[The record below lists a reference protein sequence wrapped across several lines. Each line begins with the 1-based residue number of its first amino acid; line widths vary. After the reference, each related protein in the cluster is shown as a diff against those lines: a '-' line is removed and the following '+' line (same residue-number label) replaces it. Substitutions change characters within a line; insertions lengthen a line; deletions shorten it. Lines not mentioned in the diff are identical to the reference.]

1 MEHLFSPYK
10 VIAHQKMIHLK
21 ESAGRIGFLVLF
33 FRVLPLFLFAMGILI
48 AQMKDPMPK
57 LMVIPFGILIIG
69 LSIAMFL
76 HPIIFEVVIGKEG
89 VVQRNL
95 YLWFVEHKRYL
106 SEDIL
111 AIRYRVEYGRG
122 GGLFYTLQLRH
133 GKSVALLTI
142 PVIYMKE
149 ENLDKINEVL
159 IHTTGKE
166 VVKE

>member
-1 MEHLFSPYK
+1 MELFSPYK
-10 VIAHQKMIHLK
+10 TISINKQIIHLK

-106 SEDIL
+106 SEDFL
-111 AIRYRVEYGRG
+111 AIRYRVEYGRS
-122 GGLFYTLQLRH
+122 GGLFYTLQLRN
-133 GKSVALLTI
+133 GKPVALLTI
-142 PVIYMKE
+142 PVLYMKE

>member
-1 MEHLFSPYK
+1 MELFTPYK
-10 VIAHQKMIHLK
+10 TISINKQHIHLK
-21 ESAGRIGFLVLF
+21 ESSGRIGFLVLF
-33 FRVLPLFLFAMGILI
+33 FRVFPLLLFAMGVLV

-69 LSIAMFL
+69 LSIAMLL
-76 HPIIFEVVIGKEG
+76 HPVILEVVIGKEG

-106 SEDIL
+106 TEDIL

-133 GKSVALLTI
+133 GKPVALFTI
-142 PVIYMKE
+142 PVLYMNE
-149 ENLDKINEVL
+149 DNIDKINEVL
-159 IHTTGKE
+159 IHATAKE